1 MTAKRLAK
9 GRLEGRIALVTGA
22 SRGIGRS
29 IALGYARE
37 GAHVLAMARTQGA
50 LEALDDEIRAA
61 GGTATL
67 IPADLKDFDS
77 LDNLGAM
84 IHERWGKLD
93 IFVGNAGVLGDLTPM
108 HHLEPKVYDDL
119 MAVNVTANYRLIR
132 SLDMLLRAS
141 DAGRVILVS
150 SGAGENFHA
159 FWGGYAMTKA
169 ALNAMGKTYAA
180 EVANSSMRVNLVNP
194 GATRT
199 KMRAIAAPGED
210 PETLPHPDE
219 LVDMFVELASPA
231 CEKNGE
237 IVKFTRG

>member
-1 MTAKRLAK
+1 MTKP
-9 GRLEGRIALVTGA
+9 RLESRIALITGA

-29 IALGYARE
+29 VAIGFARE
-37 GAHVLAMARTQGA
+37 GAHVIALARTQGA
-50 LEALDDEIRAA
+50 LEALDDEIRSA

-67 IPADLKDFDS
+67 VPTDLKDFDS

-93 IFVGNAGVLGDLTPM
+93 IFVGNAGVLGDLTPLP
-108 HHLEPKVYDDL
+108 HLEPKVWDEL
-119 MAVNVTANYRLIR
+119 VAVNVTANYRLIR
-132 SLDMLLRAS
+132 SLDLPLRAS

-150 SGAGENFHA
+150 SGAGERFRA
-159 FWGGYAMTKA
+159 FWGGYSMTKA
-169 ALNAMGKTYAA
+169 AVNAMAKTYAD
-180 EVANSSMRVNLVNP
+180 EVANTPMRVNLVNP

-219 LVDMFVELASPA
+219 LVEMFIELASPE

-237 IVKFTRG
+237 IVTFRR